1 MSILVNK
8 DSRVIFQGFTGQH
21 ATFHA
26 QEAIR
31 MGTNVV
37 GGVTPGKG
45 GETHI
50 DRPVFDTVKDAVAE
64 TGADVSV
71 VFVPPPFSADAIM
84 EAIDAGIEVIVVIT
98 DGVPV
103 QDMVRVK
110 RYLIG
115 HDAIIIGPNTAGVIT
130 PEECKVGIMP
140 AHIYPK
146 GRIGLVSRS
155 GTLNYEAVE
164 QMSELGLGIST
175 SISIGGDP
183 VNGCDFL
190 TLMKQFADDPETDA
204 VLMIGE
210 IGGSQEVDAATWA
223 KAHMDKPLI
232 GFIAGATAPPGRT
245 MGHAGAIISGE
256 SDTAQAKM
264 RRLDELGVSV
274 VQNAAE
280 IGQTVLQSVSGR
292 SDESDEASNPSCVSS
307 V

>member
-1 MSILVNK
+1 MSILVNR

-26 QEAIR
+26 EEAIR
-31 MGTNVV
+31 IGTQVV

-45 GETHI
+45 GQIHI
-50 DRPVFDTVKDAVAE
+50 DRPVFDTVRDAVVQV
-64 TGADVSV
+64 GADVSV

-84 EAIDAGIEVIVVIT
+84 EAIEAGIKVIVVIT

-130 PEECKVGIMP
+130 PQECKVGIMP

-146 GRIGLVSRS
+146 GRIGIVSRS

-164 QMSELGLGIST
+164 QMSEQGLGVST

-190 TLMKQFADDPETDA
+190 TLLEKFADDDETEA

-210 IGGSQEVDAATWA
+210 IGGAQEVEAAAWA
-223 KAHMDKPLI
+223 RDHLNKPLI
-232 GFIAGATAPPGRT
+232 GFIAGATAPPGRR

-256 SDTAQAKM
+256 GDTAQAKM
-264 RRLDELGVSV
+264 QRLAELGTNV

-280 IGQTVLQSVSGR
+280 IGKTVRNSLK
-292 SDESDEASNPSCVSS
+292 
-307 V
+307 

>member
-1 MSILVNK
+1 MSILVNRR
-8 DSRVIFQGFTGQH
+8 SRVIFQGFTGQH

-45 GETHI
+45 GQTHI
-50 DRPVFDTVKDAVAE
+50 ERPVFDTVKEAVIE

-84 EAIDAGIEVIVVIT
+84 EAIDAGIGVIVVIT

-130 PEECKVGIMP
+130 PGECKVGIMP
-140 AHIYPK
+140 AHIYPQ

-190 TLMKQFADDPETDA
+190 SLMKLFAQDEETDA

-210 IGGSQEVDAATWA
+210 IGGAQEVEAAAWA
-223 KAHMDKPLI
+223 RDHMDKPLI

-264 RRLDELGVSV
+264 RRLDQLGVSV

-280 IGQTVLQSVSGR
+280 IGLTVQR
-292 SDESDEASNPSCVSS
+292 SLCETAV
-307 V
+307 

>member
-1 MSILVNK
+1 MSVLVNK
-8 DSRVIFQGFTGQH
+8 NSRVIFQGFTGQH

-45 GETHI
+45 GQTHI
-50 DRPVFDTVKDAVAE
+50 ERPVFDTVKEAVIE

-71 VFVPPPFSADAIM
+71 VFVPPPFCADAVM
-84 EAIDAGIEVIVVIT
+84 EAIDAGIKVIVVIT

-115 HDAIIIGPNTAGVIT
+115 HDAIIVGPNTAGVIT

-183 VNGCDFL
+183 VNGSDFL
-190 TLMKQFADDPETDA
+190 TLLKLFADDEETDA

-210 IGGSQEVDAATWA
+210 IGGSQEVEAAAWA
-223 KAHMDKPLI
+223 RQHMDKPLI

-264 RRLDELGVSV
+264 RRLDQLGVRV

-280 IGQTVLQSVSGR
+280 IGVTVQ
-292 SDESDEASNPSCVSS
+292 ESLLEPVD
-307 V
+307 

>member
-1 MSILVNK
+1 MSILVNRN
-8 DSRVIFQGFTGQH
+8 SRVIFQGFTGQH

-26 QEAIR
+26 RESIR
-31 MGTNVV
+31 MGSNVV

-45 GETHI
+45 GQTHI
-50 DRPVFDTVKDAVAE
+50 ERPVFDTVKEAVVE

-71 VFVPPPFSADAIM
+71 VFVPPPFCADAVM
-84 EAIDAGIEVIVVIT
+84 EAIEAGIRVIVVIT

-115 HDAIIIGPNTAGVIT
+115 HDAIIVGPNTAGVIT
-130 PEECKVGIMP
+130 PAECKVGIMP
-140 AHIYPK
+140 AHIYSK

-190 TLMKQFADDPETDA
+190 TLLKLFAQDPETDA

-210 IGGSQEVDAATWA
+210 IGGAQEVEAAAWA
-223 KAHMDKPLI
+223 QQHMAKPLI
-232 GFIAGATAPPGRT
+232 GFIAGATAPAGRT

-256 SDTAQAKM
+256 ADTAQAKM
-264 RRLDELGVSV
+264 RRLAELGVSV

-280 IGQTVLQSVSGR
+280 IGVTVR
-292 SDESDEASNPSCVSS
+292 ESLREIAIPAVPEI
-307 V
+307 

>member
-1 MSILVNK
+1 MSILVNRH
-8 DSRVIFQGFTGQH
+8 SRVIFQGFTGQH
-21 ATFHA
+21 ASFHA

-45 GETHI
+45 GQRHLE
-50 DRPVFDTVKDAVAE
+50 RPVFDTVKEAVIE

-84 EAIDAGIEVIVVIT
+84 EAIDAGIGVIVVIT

-115 HDAIIIGPNTAGVIT
+115 HEAIIIGPNTAGVIT
-130 PEECKVGIMP
+130 PGECKVGIMP
-140 AHIYPK
+140 AHIYPR

-164 QMSELGLGIST
+164 QLSELGLGIST

-190 TLMKQFADDPETDA
+190 TLMKLFAKDPATDA

-210 IGGSQEVDAATWA
+210 IGGAQEVEAAAWA
-223 KAHMDKPLI
+223 RAHMEKPLS

-256 SDTAQAKM
+256 ADTAQAKM
-264 RRLDELGVSV
+264 RRLDELGVHV
-274 VQNAAE
+274 VRNAAE
-280 IGQTVLQSVSGR
+280 IGLTVQR
-292 SDESDEASNPSCVSS
+292 SLREAV